1 MAKIRV
7 GGLGRLLL
15 IVVAVVLAL
24 PTFLDGAYGEG
35 AGTAP
40 ARNPVRNN
48 AAGAGALGIAPTA
61 SDASEHPDAA
71 TDRCQPRRSGRST
84 ATVAAPAPPGTP
96 VSTVEPVRPEGGRG
110 VTTPLT
116 GRQAVPLS
124 RSGELPVQHG
134 VFRC

>member
-24 PTFLDGAYGEG
+24 PTFIDGAYGEG
-35 AGTAP
+35 AATAP
-40 ARNPVRNN
+40 GRNN
-48 AAGAGALGIAPTA
+48 AAGTGTSGIAPTA
-61 SDASEHPDAA
+61 SDDSEHPDSA

-110 VTTPLT
+110 VTAALT

>member
-7 GGLGRLLL
+7 GRLGRLLL

-24 PTFLDGAYGEG
+24 PLVANGAYGER
-35 AGTAP
+35 AAAAP
-40 ARNPVRNN
+40 ARSGT
-48 AAGAGALGIAPTA
+48 AGAGSPDTAPTA
-61 SDASEHPDAA
+61 SDAAEHPEKA

-84 ATVAAPAPPGTP
+84 ATVAVPTPSGTP
-96 VSTVEPVRPEGGRG
+96 VSTAQRVRTEAGPAGINAA
-110 VTTPLT
+110 LT

-124 RSGELPVQHG
+124 RSGELPVHHL